1 MEDHYLGGI
10 AGRRSINS
18 RSRMAVMMDKILKK
32 KIKVKFLIASLYT
45 FPRHDYQSGL
55 AFPPP
60 GDLPD
65 PGIKPESP
73 TCLGRLILHHGAT

>member
-1 MEDHYLGGI
+1 MLQLWRCLHLEDHDLGGI

-45 FPRHDYQSGL
+45 FPRHDYQVLQSL
-55 AFPPP
+55 
-60 GDLPD
+60 
-65 PGIKPESP
+65 S
-73 TCLGRLILHHGAT
+73 